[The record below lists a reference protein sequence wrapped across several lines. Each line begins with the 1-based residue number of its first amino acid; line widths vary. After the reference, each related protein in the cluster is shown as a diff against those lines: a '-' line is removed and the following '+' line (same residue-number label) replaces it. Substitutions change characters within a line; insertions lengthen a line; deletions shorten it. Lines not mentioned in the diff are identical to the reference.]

1 MMENQ
6 GIVYACPFPP
16 GAQKPKVDHV
26 PRRWR
31 RTLRQNVFSLRS
43 VSLVLAFLS
52 VTYLYVNSYGLI
64 NTTGKPVLFRDNF
77 FLLLS
82 LGSYFSAM
90 LMWYIRR
97 WKIGRRRRR

>member
-1 MMENQ
+1 MEKD
-6 GIVYACPFPP
+6 GFSYACPFPP
-16 GAQKPKVDHV
+16 GASKPTVDHV

-31 RTLRQNVFSLRS
+31 RTLRQNVVSLRS

-77 FLLLS
+77 FLTLS
-82 LGSYFSAM
+82 LGSYFAAM

-97 WKIGRRRRR
+97 WKIGRSRRR